1 MKLRSLVVAIICT
14 LGSIGV
20 SAASDSSPALL
31 DGINNGVTVLDAD
44 QSNEI
49 RGEWFDTA
57 YQRDQF
63 CKYHKSECDSKG
75 YSTLYK
81 QYYAKDTAWWRG
93 ARYSKY

>member
-49 RGEWFDTA
+49 RGEYFSSYAGMNDFCA
-57 YQRDQF
+57 NNRD
-63 CKYHKSECDSKG
+63 ECDSKY
-75 YSTLYK
+75 YSYTKKKWAALDRRK
-81 QYYAKDTAWWRG
+81 WRTDVT
-93 ARYSKY
+93 RSF